1 MIKEQI
7 LNKLEGFN
15 VQKITINQKGIKL
28 QIQLNPNEDAN
39 KEEIII
45 RNLLSDYSVDIT
57 FFVKNE
63 TTKPFKKII
72 GVSSGKGGVGK
83 STIALHIAYA
93 LKEMGYKV
101 GILDADI
108 YAPSIPVFLNVHENP
123 ISIDGR
129 LIEPIQT
136 PQGFQLLSMGLF
148 LQENQAAMWRGPML
162 ASAFTQFLEQSNWDC
177 DYLVI
182 DFPPGTS
189 DIHMS
194 CAKIASF
201 AEILLVSIPSRLAY
215 TDVYRMYAVLRAFQD
230 CIFNY
235 SLKIFRF
242 YRLLIIFWISIFI

>member
-1 MIKEQI
+1 MKEKNEFCI
-7 LNKLEGFN
+7 LSKNLIASIEEKLKKWQENLETTNNRFN
-15 VQKITINQKGIKL
+15 EELTAENCSEIIDQ
-28 QIQLNPNEDAN
+28 AN

-189 DIHMS
+189 DTNLDYPVTLM
-194 CAKIASF
+194 
-201 AEILLVSIPSRLAY
+201 
-215 TDVYRMYAVLRAFQD
+215 
-230 CIFNY
+230 
-235 SLKIFRF
+235 
-242 YRLLIIFWISIFI
+242 